1 MRHTD
6 AVGTVLLLGA
16 AGFIGQA
23 VRRELHART
32 IDVVGAGR
40 SDGPGVHYRIDLGTA
55 GQHDLDKVIAAV
67 DPVAVIN
74 CTGATHGSTEDLTI
88 GNVVAVHALLS
99 SLAWSAPTARL
110 IQLGSSA
117 EYGPAPEGSAI
128 TEQATP
134 RPGGGYGHT
143 KLAGSALTLR
153 ARGDGFDATVLRVFN
168 LTGPGSPPST
178 LLGRTLDQLRTDR
191 KVVLGPLGT
200 WRDFVDVRDVAR
212 AIADAALAERQLP
225 PVLNIARG
233 EAVLSRDVVTGLIQA
248 SGTGA
253 PLVEETAE
261 HDGYAG
267 SPAAT
272 VRWQQADI
280 SAAAQHLDWRPAITI
295 AQSLED
301 TWHHTEAA
309 RPIA

>member
-1 MRHTD
+1 M
-6 AVGTVLLLGA
+6 ATVLLLGA

-23 VRRELHART
+23 VRRELRDRT
-32 IDVVGAGR
+32 VEVVGAGR
-40 SDGPGVHYRIDLGTA
+40 SDASGVRYRIDLGTA
-55 GQHDLDKVIAAV
+55 TQHQLDTMISAV

-74 CTGATHGSTEDLTI
+74 CTGATQGTTEDLTI

-117 EYGPAPEGSAI
+117 EYGPAPEGTSI
-128 TEQATP
+128 TERATP

-143 KLAGSALTLR
+143 KLAGTALTLR
-153 ARGDGFDATVLRVFN
+153 ARTDGFDATVLRIFN

-178 LLGRTLDQLRTDR
+178 LLGRTLDQIRTTG

-212 AIADAALAERQLP
+212 AIVAAALADEPLP
-225 PVLNIARG
+225 PVLNIGRG
-233 EAVLSRDVVTGLIQA
+233 EAVLSRDVVTGLIEA

-253 PLVEETAE
+253 PLTEESTE
-261 HDGYAG
+261 HEGYAG
-267 SPAAT
+267 SPAAA
-272 VRWQQADI
+272 VRWQRADI
-280 SAAAQHLDWRPAITI
+280 SAAAEHLGWRPAISVPE
-295 AQSLED
+295 SLHD
-301 TWHHTEAA
+301 TWHHAA
-309 RPIA
+309 ATDRL

>member
-1 MRHTD
+1 M
-6 AVGTVLLLGA
+6 GTVLLLGA

-23 VRRELHART
+23 VRRELRDRT
-32 IDVVGAGR
+32 VEVVGAGR
-40 SDGPGVHYRIDLGTA
+40 SDAPGVRYRIDLGTA
-55 GQHDLDKVIAAV
+55 GQHDLDKLISAV
-67 DPVAVIN
+67 DPAAVIN
-74 CTGATHGSTEDLTI
+74 CTGATHGTTEDLTI

-117 EYGPAPEGSAI
+117 EYGPAPEGSSI

-134 RPGGGYGHT
+134 KPGGGYGHT

-153 ARGDGFDATVLRVFN
+153 ARTDGFDATVLRIFN

-178 LLGRTLDQLRTDR
+178 LLGRTLDQIRTDG

-200 WRDFVDVRDVAR
+200 WRDFIDVRDAAR
-212 AIADAALAERQLP
+212 AIVDAALAEHQLP
-225 PVLNIARG
+225 PVLNIGRG
-233 EAVLSRDVVTGLIQA
+233 EAVLSRDVVTGLIEA

-253 PLVEETAE
+253 ELVEGPAE
-261 HDGYAG
+261 HEGYAG

-272 VRWQQADI
+272 VRWQRADI
-280 SAAAQHLDWRPAITI
+280 SLAAEQLGWRPVIGVPE
-295 AQSLED
+295 SLED
-301 TWHHTEAA
+301 TWRHAA
-309 RPIA
+309 VPGRL

>member
-1 MRHTD
+1 M
-6 AVGTVLLLGA
+6 GTVLLLGA

-23 VRRELHART
+23 VRRELRDRT
-32 IDVVGAGR
+32 VEVVGAGR
-40 SDGPGVHYRIDLGTA
+40 SDASGVRYRIDLGTA
-55 GQHDLDKVIAAV
+55 GQHELDKVISAV

-74 CTGATHGSTEDLTI
+74 CTGATHGTTEDLTI

-117 EYGPAPEGSAI
+117 EYGPAPEGTSI

-153 ARGDGFDATVLRVFN
+153 ARTDGFDASVLRIFN

-178 LLGRTLDQLRTDR
+178 LVGRTLDQIRTTG
-191 KVVLGPLGT
+191 KVVLGPLET
-200 WRDFVDVRDVAR
+200 WRDFIDVRDVAR

-225 PVLNIARG
+225 PVLNIGRG
-233 EAVLSRDVVTGLIQA
+233 EAVLSRDVVTGLIEA

-253 PLVEETAE
+253 PLTEETTE
-261 HDGYAG
+261 HAGYAG
-267 SPAAT
+267 SSAAT
-272 VRWQQADI
+272 VHWQRADI
-280 SAAAQHLDWRPAITI
+280 SAAAEHLGWRPAIGVPE
-295 AQSLED
+295 SLHD
-301 TWHHTEAA
+301 TWQHATVPDH
-309 RPIA
+309 R